1 MRPIA
6 SIAFLALLSTA
17 SGYAQNTAAA
27 GNGPYAGPVTAA
39 YADLANA
46 ATQIVTDAGLSKT
59 PTVIYDATT
68 FSSLSAYQAAVE
80 QLRVSMTRLCPAP
93 SIRTEA
99 VALSLDFGG
108 AASGLAALLA
118 AVTPAFAIQ
127 GQSVTFDNTA
137 LIAAFA
143 HADGDMVIFPAYLPP
158 AAKQS
163 NVACGTQGSSSS
175 VVDLWYGALAA
186 ASALAATLPS
196 ATTDDA
202 KKAIQARL
210 DAFQKVAD
218 AFLAV
223 DKGPSMLSKLLTA
236 ESLLRKVPDGQ
247 AIKVIDLRLD
257 SVGIDS
263 TTRTVLFWRST
274 KFNSAVMA
282 HYTVLNFSRTG
293 SSIDLQAV
301 KSNNVAV
308 FSRANNA
315 DKFVVPVKPAGN
327 VNGVPVP

>member
-1 MRPIA
+1 
-6 SIAFLALLSTA
+6 
-17 SGYAQNTAAA
+17 
-27 GNGPYAGPVTAA
+27 
-39 YADLANA
+39 
-46 ATQIVTDAGLSKT
+46 
-59 PTVIYDATT
+59 
-68 FSSLSAYQAAVE
+68 
-80 QLRVSMTRLCPAP
+80 
-93 SIRTEA
+93 
-99 VALSLDFGG
+99 
-108 AASGLAALLA
+108 
-118 AVTPAFAIQ
+118 
-127 GQSVTFDNTA
+127 
-137 LIAAFA
+137 
-143 HADGDMVIFPAYLPP
+143 
-158 AAKQS
+158 
-163 NVACGTQGSSSS
+163 
-175 VVDLWYGALAA
+175 
-186 ASALAATLPS
+186 
-196 ATTDDA
+196 
-202 KKAIQARL
+202 
-210 DAFQKVAD
+210 
-218 AFLAV
+218 
-223 DKGPSMLSKLLTA
+223 MLSKLLTA